1 MAEAVCRRL
10 VALALAGSTLVLLR
24 PASAQPVIDQGLADA
39 QLAVQKGCAILKVNF
54 NFRIRYASHFPLDRG
69 DELWIRVKAIDR
81 IQAAALL
88 MLNREAATV
97 PDGKLHG
104 IKAITLETKD
114 PTGPAVRILF
124 DHPVA
129 YQVAP
134 NSDGQSI
141 VIAIAE
147 AKSTCSPVF
156 PGTAYTTIP
165 ISGRNV
171 NPSRLEPRPAGAIS
185 ESDLRMLA
193 GVMDE
198 GRAALRHNNL
208 GEAIRLFT
216 KILKY
221 PENQYSADA
230 LELLGLAHQK
240 SGQLAQARADYEDYL
255 RRYPSGKQ
263 SERVGQRL
271 AGVVT
276 ANEDSSAPLRMPT
289 KVPDGAPPIG
299 RFAPVKDT
307 VWTLVGSASSF
318 YIRDDSF
325 RTVRDPTIPLDPTAD
340 PDAHR
345 VHQNEMLSNLD
356 MVATWNS
363 EQTKGK
369 IRFSGSEEHR
379 FDTGST
385 DLAGVAA
392 LSVDTLV
399 KDWDLR
405 TVAGRQTLNTDGVLG
420 RFDGVLFSWQALPM
434 LKVDLVG
441 GSPALSRFDLPFK
454 DEKFFYAAGLGLGPY
469 FGLET
474 TLYAIQ
480 ARDRWLVDRE
490 AVGADFRY
498 NDATKFAFG
507 NVDYDVR
514 FQQLNAAI
522 FSGSWTLPDKST
534 IYGGADYRRTPFLSS
549 WNVVMNQPFAT
560 LYDLLKAQ
568 ASAPLTNDQIVQ
580 LVRDQTPIYKSAM
593 LGFSH
598 PLSDHLQIGADAT
611 VANLTQPISSLP
623 GQPLVILPAGNE
635 YYFSTQLIGN
645 NLIKE
650 GDMYMAALR
659 YSQLTTSNQ
668 YVLDLSTRYPLT
680 NEWRLS
686 PRLRLGYTVGTGVD
700 LKEYTVLPSFLVD
713 YYWTKDLSLEFEI
726 GAQWTNTM
734 QSGVRSRDTELL
746 ATIGLR
752 YDFYS
757 DTKTSDDKNKLSTPA
772 AAALCRYSARPDG
785 SNCGS
790 AASPLGR

>member
-39 QLAVQKGCAILKVNF
+39 QLAIQKGCAILKVNF

-104 IKAITLETKD
+104 IKAITFETKD

-141 VIAIAE
+141 VIAVAE
-147 AKSTCSPVF
+147 TKSTCSPVF

-185 ESDLRMLA
+185 ESDLRTLA

-208 GEAIRLFT
+208 GEAIQLFT
-216 KILKY
+216 KVLKY

-289 KVPDGAPPIG
+289 KVADGAPPIG
-299 RFAPVKDT
+299 RFAPVKET

-325 RTVRDPTIPLDPTAD
+325 RSVRDPTVPLDPTAD

-345 VHQNEMLSNLD
+345 VHQNEMLSSLD
-356 MVATWNS
+356 MVATWNND
-363 EQTKGK
+363 QTKGK
-369 IRFSGSEEHR
+369 IRFSGSEDHR

-392 LSVDTLV
+392 LSIDTLV

-568 ASAPLTNDQIVQ
+568 TSAPLTNDQIVQ

-598 PLSDHLQIGADAT
+598 PLSDNLQISADAT

-623 GQPLVILPAGNE
+623 GQPPVMLPAGNE

-650 GDMYMAALR
+650 GDMYMTALR

-680 NEWRLS
+680 SEWRLS

-713 YYWTKDLSLEFEI
+713 YYWTKDLNLEFEI

-757 DTKTSDDKNKLSTPA
+757 DTKTSDDKNKPSTAA

-790 AASPLGR
+790 AASPLAR